1 MGFVICLRESEDLL
15 YHLIREIWLLKMAF
29 WQENYQFI
37 KEVYEMRH
45 SKMAEWMENVE
56 KSIARIMADKV
67 YTSAEFKRERDTFQS
82 LCKDLER
89 AEVRKWLQQI
99 LEILMAERAKDQKL
113 AEGNKLDALI
123 QKHEELIPNVQK
135 TAVMVD
141 LYWKCYAYGDELK
154 PHVEFLDGIML
165 SSTRDI
171 APSCLENVDELIE
184 RQEKSLSQL
193 DAKRNIVTDLIAKG
207 KVILQNPDKP
217 KFLEAN
223 VKRIQD
229 GWEDTKQKAQDRLQ
243 LLTETKNAFIG
254 YAENSESVYREF
266 DTAEDEIK
274 KVKKIFNLD
283 AANADLKKRQDL
295 LKRSDET
302 INGLFASINSN
313 YNTMCITIPEDKKK
327 ILAKEIKAVEDK
339 LEVVGRFKATV
350 SKIEELVAALTA
362 FDNSLKTLD
371 AWKDA
376 ATAELKDIKEAS
388 GNMLPEDR
396 VARTMDLQEDIA
408 AKLEILKAN
417 AQTEQDLLP
426 QGDKVPADAQAFKDE
441 LKRITKYVEDLQ
453 AKTKVEC
460 DKFSNDV
467 KYWAEYRTGI
477 KEFTPWLAS
486 AEKATTEGLTKP
498 TSLDEVKALDDKVKQ
513 FDSNC
518 VNYLKVLDA
527 AKAASLKMTTH
538 AEADSEVAGLKER
551 YDKVKAISDSW
562 VKKLEVLVKEWVLLD
577 NTVTELNSWVA
588 KDKSAEG
595 ENQFSLEKMESTLGE
610 LKNIFKQKEKLVED
624 L

>member
-1 MGFVICLRESEDLL
+1 
-15 YHLIREIWLLKMAF
+15 
-29 WQENYQFI
+29 
-37 KEVYEMRH
+37 MRH

-67 YTSAEFKRERDTFQS
+67 YTSAEFKRERDTFNS

-89 AEVRKWLQQI
+89 TEVKKWLAQI
-99 LEILMAERAKDQKL
+99 LEILMAERAKDQK
-113 AEGNKLDALI
+113 ATENGKLDALI
-123 QKHEELIPNVQK
+123 QKHEELIPNVTK

-171 APSCLENVDELIE
+171 APSCIENVDELIE

-193 DAKRNIVTDLIAKG
+193 DAKKNTVTELIAKG

-217 KFLEAN
+217 KFLEGN
-223 VKRIQD
+223 VQRIEV
-229 GWEDTKQKAQDRLQ
+229 GWDDTKTKAQDRLK
-243 LLTETKNAFIG
+243 LLNETKDAFIG
-254 YAENSESVYREF
+254 YAENSEVIVTEF
-266 DTAEDEIK
+266 EVAEEEIK

-295 LKRSDET
+295 LKKSSDS
-302 INGLFASINSN
+302 INGLFDSINKN
-313 YNTMCITIPEDKKK
+313 MATMSITIPEDKKK
-327 ILAKEIKAVEDK
+327 ILAKEIKAVQEK
-339 LEVVGRFKATV
+339 LEVTGRFTSTV
-350 SKIEELVAALTA
+350 KTIVDLVANLTA
-362 FDNSLKTLD
+362 FDASLKTID

-388 GNMLPEDR
+388 GAMLPEDR

-408 AKLEILKAN
+408 AKLEILKECA
-417 AQTEQDLLP
+417 ATEKALLP
-426 QGDKVPADAQAFKDE
+426 QGDQVPADAQVFKGE
-441 LKRITKYVEDLQ
+441 LDRITKFVTELQ
-453 AKTKVEC
+453 ANTKIEC
-460 DKFSNDV
+460 DKYSNDV
-467 KYWAEYRTGI
+467 KFWAEYRTGI
-477 KEFTPWLAS
+477 KEFNPWLAG
-486 AEKATTEGLTKP
+486 AEKAIGEGLSKP
-498 TSLDEVKALDDKVKQ
+498 ASLDEVKALNDKVLG
-513 FDSNC
+513 FDKNC
-518 VNYLKVLDA
+518 VNYLKVLTSAQA
-527 AKAASLKMTTH
+527 AAQKMTTH
-538 AEADSEVAGLKER
+538 GEADAEVAGLKTR
-551 YDKVKAISDSW
+551 FDAVKAMSDTW
-562 VKKLEVLVKEWVLLD
+562 VKKCDVLVKEWVLLD

-610 LKNIFKQKEKLVED
+610 LKNIFKEKEKLVEG